1 MLVSIIVN
9 NYNYARFLP
18 QAIQSALDQRYPH
31 VEVIVVDDGST
42 DGSREVIDAFG
53 AQITPIYQENGGQA
67 SALNAGFAR
76 SQGEIVIFLDAD
88 DILLPEATERVV
100 EAFRAQ
106 PDAAKIMVRMEV
118 INGAGAR
125 TGELKPHAH
134 LPLRSGDLRRHVL
147 TFPFDMTWMATS
159 GNAFAASTL
168 RQIMPIP
175 EEIYGKVGADW
186 YLSIVTPLF
195 GPVIFLD
202 PVLASYR
209 VHGANNYEL
218 SAAEVD
224 LDHIRQTILY
234 AQKTIFFI
242 DFYARQLGL
251 VNPAAGKGEL
261 LSVSFIAQRLTS
273 FKLEPERHPIAEERL
288 GQLLRLGIT
297 ASWRRF
303 DIAWPMRIAF
313 MLWFLAMTMAPNPLA
328 RRLAEQFHYPQRRGW
343 INRWLGRFHRQPRA
357 EEAA

>member
-42 DGSREVIDAFG
+42 DDSRAVIDGFG
-53 AQITPIYQENGGQA
+53 AQITSIYQENGGQA

-76 SQGEIVIFLDAD
+76 SQGEIVLFLDAD
-88 DILLPEATERVV
+88 DVLLPDVTDRVV
-100 EAFRAQ
+100 DAFRSQ
-106 PDAAKIMVRMEV
+106 PDAAKIMYRMEV
-118 INGAGAR
+118 ISGAGEP
-125 TGELKPHAH
+125 TGQLKPHRH

-159 GNAFAASTL
+159 GNAFAASAL

-175 EEIYGKVGADW
+175 EEVYGRILADW

-202 PVLASYR
+202 PVLAYYR

-242 DFYARQLGL
+242 DHYARQLGL
-251 VNPAAGKGEL
+251 VNPAAGKGEP
-261 LSVSFIAQRLTS
+261 LSVSFIAHRLTS
-273 FKLEPERHPIAEERL
+273 FKLEPQRHPIAEERL
-288 GQLLRLGIT
+288 WKLLRLGII

-303 DIAWPMRIAF
+303 DISWPMRIAF
-313 MLWFLAMTMAPNPLA
+313 MLWFAAMTIAPNPLT
-328 RRLAEQFHYPQRRGW
+328 RRLAEQFHYPERRGW
-343 INRWLGRFHRQPRA
+343 INRWLGRFHCQPRV